1 MNILFLTLDQIES
14 IEEYS
19 IYTDLLRCFREH
31 GHDVYVITPYEQKTG
46 KKTNLIHEE
55 NAHILHIETGN
66 VTKATNLIQK
76 GLAQVSIESIYI
88 KAIKT
93 YFSNVKF
100 DLVMYSTPPITF
112 AKAVDFVKKRDNAK
126 TYLLLKD
133 IFPQNA
139 VDIGMLRTTGVKGVL
154 YQYFRHKEKK
164 LYEASDRIGCMS
176 QANVDYVLA
185 HNPEVSKDIV
195 EICPNCIE
203 VIDKSVDDETRRSI
217 REKYDIPVDKKV
229 FVYGGNLGKP
239 QGIDFLIECL
249 RSQKNNK
256 NAFFLVVG
264 DGTEYGKLDAFVR
277 TENPEN
283 VRLMRRLPKEDYDT
297 MVAACDVGMIFLD
310 HRFTIPNFPSRLL
323 SYMQAKIPVLA
334 CTDPNTDIGKVI
346 TGGGF
351 GWWCESN
358 DTAAFSTV
366 VEKIETEDITQ
377 MGQAEIQYLK
387 ENYSVEDAYETIMQ
401 KIL

>member
-46 KKTNLIHEE
+46 KKTKLIHEE